1 MAIWGTKQVLHDDRD
16 HSNDD
21 SLLMLLLPFATLIHQ
36 TMFSAAF
43 IGEPASYDAEFN
55 ELNAIID
62 ALALALAKA
71 SPGFLGVEA
80 WASDDGK
87 RRNATCYWGNMDSL
101 KAFASIPS
109 HIEAKQKYA
118 QWYLGYHVVISEV
131 IKSYGDAAF
140 QHLTPTSGDAS

>member
-1 MAIWGTKQVLHDDRD
+1 
-16 HSNDD
+16 
-21 SLLMLLLPFATLIHQ
+21 
-36 TMFSAAF
+36 
-43 IGEPASYDAEFN
+43 
-55 ELNAIID
+55 
-62 ALALALAKA
+62 
-71 SPGFLGVEA
+71 
-80 WASDDGK
+80 
-87 RRNATCYWGNMDSL
+87 MDSL